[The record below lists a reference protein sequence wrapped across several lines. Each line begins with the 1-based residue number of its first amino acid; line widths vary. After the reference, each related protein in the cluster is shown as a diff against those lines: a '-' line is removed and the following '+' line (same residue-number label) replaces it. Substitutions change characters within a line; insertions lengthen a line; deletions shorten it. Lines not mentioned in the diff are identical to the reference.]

1 MAHEFQ
7 NCSNCGAP
15 VEQSADGR
23 TIESPEHKV
32 EISTGGPQGSVPVI
46 PVQ

>member
-1 MAHEFQ
+1 MPLPDGVYRYTLE
-7 NCSNCGAP
+7 
-15 VEQSADGR
+15 VRDADGR
-23 TIESPEHKV
+23 TIESRTRTV